1 MGTLDIIYKIN
12 EINLTNMS
20 VYDVIMSGQKE
31 MDLSIVKFVQI
42 LAKNAGNKIANLRF
56 LVKNFTFY
64 SEIGR
69 LHTFLE
75 AFSLFYALILH
86 TMLLKENKQYED
98 STNSYEKVEKSISEI
113 YFENYLI
120 SNRIEEL
127 EGELNALIARNNDRL
142 FVSFVSE
149 FYEKF
154 VRKRDLLKWLINE
167 GTQVVRTDEG

>member
-1 MGTLDIIYKIN
+1 MGTLDIVYKIN

-20 VYDVIMSGQKE
+20 VYDVLMSGQKSME
-31 MDLSIVKFVQI
+31 LSAVKFVQI

-56 LVKNFTFY
+56 LVKNFSFF

-69 LHTFLE
+69 LHAFLE
-75 AFSLFYALILH
+75 TFAVFYALILH

-120 SNRIEEL
+120 ANRIEEL
-127 EGELNALIARNNDRL
+127 EGELNALMTKSTDKL
-142 FVSFVSE
+142 FIGFVSE

-154 VRKRDLLKWLINE
+154 VRKRDLLKW
-167 GTQVVRTDEG
+167 